1 MKHVS
6 VLVPESSVLQAV
18 ADPKY
23 CFGTVNRFLTESGR
37 APAFHVELVGAKKRI
52 YLNGSTYCVQTDR
65 LLNEVDRTDLI
76 IIPALFG
83 EIPEVLKI
91 NHKFRPWLIEQYAGG
106 AEVASLCTG
115 AFLLASTGLL
125 NGKKCSTHWNF
136 TNQFRVMFPE
146 VIVQEGSI
154 VTDENRMYSSG
165 GANSYWN
172 LLMYLVEKITDRA
185 TAVLAS
191 KHFAIDLSRNSQSPF
206 ALFRGQK
213 QHHDETVRK
222 AQEYIEHHIGE
233 RITVDLLADR
243 LAVGRRSFERRFR
256 RATNNAVLEYIHRVK
271 MEAAKR
277 SLETGRKTIIEVMFE
292 VGYRDM
298 KAFRT
303 TFRKVTGLSPVEYR
317 NQYQSSALESASW
330 KRPFT

>member
-1 MKHVS
+1 MKHVA

-23 CFGTVNRFLTESGR
+23 CFGTVNRFLTASGR
-37 APAFHVELVGAKKRI
+37 PPAFHVELVGARKKI
-52 YLNGSTYCVQTDR
+52 YLNGNTYCVQTDR
-65 LLNEVDRTDLI
+65 LLKEVDRTDLI

-83 EIPEVLKI
+83 EIKEVLKI
-91 NHKFRPWLIEQYAGG
+91 NHGIRPWLIEQYARG
-106 AEVASLCTG
+106 AELASLCTG

-125 NGKKCSTHWNF
+125 NGQKCSTHWNF
-136 TNQFRVMFPE
+136 TSQFRMMFPE
-146 VIVQEGSI
+146 VIIQEGSI

-172 LLMYLVEKITDRA
+172 LLMYLVEKITDRE

-191 KHFAIDLSRNSQSPF
+191 KYFAIDISRNSQSPF

-213 QHHDETVRK
+213 EHQDEAVRR
-222 AQEYIEHHIGE
+222 AQEYIESHIGE
-233 RITVDLLADR
+233 RMTVDLLADE
-243 LAVGRRSFERRFR
+243 LALGRRSFERRFR
-256 RATNNAVLEYIHRVK
+256 RATNNSVLEYIHRVK

-277 SLETGRKTIIEVMFE
+277 SLETSRKTIIEVMFE

-303 TFRKVTGLSPVEYR
+303 IFRKITGLSPAAYR
-317 NQYQSSALESASW
+317 NQYNRSGPASA
-330 KRPFT
+330 